1 MANAQASSNGSET
14 FFREPCSEEGV
25 SKGVTD
31 DDHDDDDHDDLSLQ
45 NIL

>member
-1 MANAQASSNGSET
+1 MANNRASSNGSET

-31 DDHDDDDHDDLSLQ
+31 DDDDDDDDDASL
-45 NIL
+45 